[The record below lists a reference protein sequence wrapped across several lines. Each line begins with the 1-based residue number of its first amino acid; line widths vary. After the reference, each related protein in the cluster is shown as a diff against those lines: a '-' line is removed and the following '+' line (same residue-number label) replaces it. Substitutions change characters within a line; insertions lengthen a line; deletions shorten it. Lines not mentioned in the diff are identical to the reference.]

1 MKVEAFQ
8 RKQLKHKLE
17 EEKQKAEVEL
27 FRDLDEMEAAN
38 AKLMQQKAKP
48 VERKEVPTGS
58 IDKDKVMQGKTITA
72 SAGMIDREGTSY
84 KRVGMESSDIFAE
97 EDIVTLPSTA
107 PSSVPTQRVQ
117 VDAAPVK
124 KV

>member
-1 MKVEAFQ
+1 M
-8 RKQLKHKLE
+8 
-17 EEKQKAEVEL
+17 
-27 FRDLDEMEAAN
+27 
-38 AKLMQQKAKP
+38 
-48 VERKEVPTGS
+48 ERKEVPTAS

-72 SAGMIDREGTSY
+72 SASMIDREGTSY

-107 PSSVPTQRVQ
+107 PSSVATQRVQ